1 MTIKERILH
10 WVGFGDDDHEVLER
24 SEARELSD
32 EYLTRFQQRVDAK
45 LPKSPNLKSVSRA
58 SW

>member
-10 WVGFGDDDHEVLER
+10 WVGLGEEDVLER
-24 SEARELSD
+24 PESRELSD
-32 EYLTRFQQRVDAK
+32 EYVAKFRNRIDAK
-45 LPKSPNLKSVSRA
+45 LPKSPSLKSVSRA

>member
-10 WVGFGDDDHEVLER
+10 WVGWADADADVMERPGD
-24 SEARELSD
+24 RELSD
-32 EYLTRFQQRVDAK
+32 EYLQKFQQGVDAK
-45 LPKSPNLKSVSRA
+45 LPKDITFKSVSRA